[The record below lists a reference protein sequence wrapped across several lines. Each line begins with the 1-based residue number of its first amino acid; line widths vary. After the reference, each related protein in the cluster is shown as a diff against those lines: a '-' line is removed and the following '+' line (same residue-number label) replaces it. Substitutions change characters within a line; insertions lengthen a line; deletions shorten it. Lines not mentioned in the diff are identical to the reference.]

1 MQRISL
7 PTQRE
12 HAPDFPRDFAWVNTD
27 RSLSFKNDLKGNV
40 VVLDFWTYCCINCM
54 HILPD
59 LEYIEH
65 KYAGQPLMV
74 IGVHSAKFDNES
86 DQQNIQTACARY
98 DIAHPVIVDKN
109 HRIWS
114 EYGVRAWPT
123 LMVIDPEG
131 RIVGTL
137 SGEGNR
143 DILDAVVYSLLE
155 EGREQGTLASAPPTY
170 NRTGRVPSASGLAF
184 PGKIIADPSGQYL
197 FISDSNHDRIIIAD
211 TSRNVTAIAGSG
223 QKGQADGSFAAA
235 QFDNPQGLAYDPAA
249 QILYVA
255 DTDNHLIRRLDLQAQ
270 TVETISGTGRQ
281 VYDRTGGGF
290 GRTQG
295 LNSPWDL
302 ALYNG
307 ILYIAM
313 AGPHQL
319 WNLDTNTL
327 QAQAWVGSGNEDI
340 HDGTGLYAAL
350 AQPSG
355 LARKGDWLYF
365 ADSEVSA
372 IRKVNLKTREVETL
386 IGSGLFDF
394 GDRDGALRQA
404 LLQHPLGVAIYGDDI
419 LVADTYNHKV
429 KRIREQAGTIETI
442 AGTEEPQL
450 IASNNG
456 ELSLYEPGGL
466 AVHGD
471 ALYIADTNHDR
482 IIEYNL
488 KNNTWHELTLHGL
501 QAQEMNHMA
510 WSDVKLQ
517 TVPYTSGS
525 DITLQLSANF
535 ADGIHLNK
543 EAPINYSLMA
553 TGNSQQPLE
562 GLAPA
567 GVLPAEIRL
576 PASFINSEFEY
587 HLLLS
592 IAYCTDGNQSLCVPV
607 DLMWRLNFVKDNSAA
622 DVFPLT
628 TRVEPVM

>member
-12 HAPDFPRDFAWVNTD
+12 HAPDFPSDFAWVNTD
-27 RSLSFKNDLKGNV
+27 RSFSLKNDLKGNV
-40 VVLDFWTYCCINCM
+40 IVLDFWTYCCINCM

-65 KYAGQPLMV
+65 KYAGQPVMV

-123 LMVIDPEG
+123 LLVIDPAG

-143 DILDAVVYSLLE
+143 DVLDAVVYSLLE
-155 EGREQGTLASAPPTY
+155 EGREHGTLASAPPEY

-184 PGKIIADPSGQYL
+184 PGKIIADPNSQYL

-211 TSRNVTAIAGSG
+211 TSGNVTAIAGSG

-255 DTDNHLIRRLDLQAQ
+255 DTDNHLIRRLDLQAR

-281 VYDRTGGGF
+281 IYDRSGGGI
-290 GRTQG
+290 GRAQG

-302 ALYNG
+302 ALYDG

-319 WNLDTNTL
+319 WTLDTKTL

-394 GDRDGALRQA
+394 GDRDGSLRQA

-419 LVADTYNHKV
+419 LVADTYNHKI
-429 KRIREQAGTIETI
+429 KRIHEQAGTIETI
-442 AGTEEPQL
+442 AGTGEPQT
-450 IASNNG
+450 IASNSG
-456 ELSLYEPGGL
+456 KLSLYEPGGL
-466 AVHGD
+466 AVRGD
-471 ALYIADTNHDR
+471 ILFIADTNHDR
-482 IIEYNL
+482 IIEYDL
-488 KNNTWHELTLHGL
+488 KSNSWHEFTLHGL
-501 QAQEMNHMA
+501 QAQEMSNMA
-510 WSDVKLQ
+510 WSNLPLQ
-517 TVPYTSGS
+517 VISYTPGS
-525 DITLQLSANF
+525 DITLQLTANF

-543 EAPINYSLMA
+543 EAPINFSLMED
-553 TGNSQQPLE
+553 GNSQKPLE

-567 GVLPAEIRL
+567 GILPAKIRI
-576 PASFINSEFEY
+576 PASFINNQHEY

-607 DLMWRLNFVKDNSAA
+607 DLVWRLNFVKNNSAA
-622 DVFPLT
+622 NVFPLT
-628 TRVEPVM
+628 ARVEPVM